1 MWLNV
6 TRWPHL
12 WVLLPESHDKDFHQQ
27 WWQNNRPEHRHV
39 QDGKSLGEKPSF
51 WHPTI
56 FTNKN
61 IMKTRTW
68 NEFRS
73 KKKTKNNTFTTS
85 VVLTVHFD
93 FNIPTV
99 TSHKDLPKSP
109 LISAPGHTACYLSL
123 LDINSRLINAFY
135 LSATECASCHLKSH

>member
-1 MWLNV
+1 MGSGV
-6 TRWPHL
+6 
-12 WVLLPESHDKDFHQQ
+12 
-27 WWQNNRPEHRHV
+27 
-39 QDGKSLGEKPSF
+39 
-51 WHPTI
+51 
-56 FTNKN
+56 
-61 IMKTRTW
+61 
-68 NEFRS
+68 
-73 KKKTKNNTFTTS
+73 KKKPNNTFTTS